1 MINLPNR
8 LLLEIW
14 SIFFLLFFAK
24 LIIFLFFCAIESLLI
39 TNNATHSMNI
49 QIEVMIFENHV
60 CNMQN
65 KRYIY
70 IFLKRFF
77 LPLLLIK
84 HFNIFL
90 TDYYVKY
97 LIFYNLIKND
107 LIIRDRNDTWTRLIS
122 LILSLIG
129 KKHTHLISR

>member
-1 MINLPNR
+1 
-8 LLLEIW
+8 
-14 SIFFLLFFAK
+14 
-24 LIIFLFFCAIESLLI
+24 
-39 TNNATHSMNI
+39 MNI

-90 TDYYVKY
+90 TDYYMKY

-129 KKHTHLISR
+129 KKRTHLINR